1 MSRTR
6 AAAVLIGF
14 ILMNLTVVP
23 AVWIALRLRLKAHVP
38 LLYLYHRS
46 LCWLMGVRVTVTG
59 EPIKGGLMLANHMG
73 WLDIP
78 VLSITCALSFIAKS
92 EVNSWPMFGFLS
104 RLQRTIFVRRSE
116 RGKAREDSE
125 QIRRRLLAGERLV
138 IFAEG
143 TSSDGNRILPFK
155 SALLSAAELP
165 LGEDGAHHVVHTQ
178 VQPVTIAYV
187 ALFGMPMGREN
198 RPFFAW
204 YGDMD
209 LVPHIVGAFGAG
221 PVDVSVEFHKP
232 LTVDEAGG
240 RKKLA
245 LLAERTVRAG
255 LVRALQGRET
265 PAAAADVPLHNV
277 GADEGEDEAE
287 EAA

>member
-143 TSSDGNRILPFK
+143 TSSLCQEKADLQPGHAGNGQQTDNQRFTNLPFHLDRSTK
-155 SALLSAAELP
+155 RINPGPLQYWSGLP
-165 LGEDGAHHVVHTQ
+165 SSGPKVVACPYGE
-178 VQPVTIAYV
+178 
-187 ALFGMPMGREN
+187 
-198 RPFFAW
+198 
-204 YGDMD
+204 
-209 LVPHIVGAFGAG
+209 
-221 PVDVSVEFHKP
+221 
-232 LTVDEAGG
+232 
-240 RKKLA
+240 
-245 LLAERTVRAG
+245 
-255 LVRALQGRET
+255 
-265 PAAAADVPLHNV
+265 
-277 GADEGEDEAE
+277 
-287 EAA
+287 